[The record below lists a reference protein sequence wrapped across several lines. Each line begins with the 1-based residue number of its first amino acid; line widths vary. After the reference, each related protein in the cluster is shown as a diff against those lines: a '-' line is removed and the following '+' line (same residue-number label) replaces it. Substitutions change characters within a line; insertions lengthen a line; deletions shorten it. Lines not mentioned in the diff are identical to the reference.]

1 MYMSKQSYSAQE
13 GLGYL
18 GEDLLIQGTVH
29 SEKKIVVS
37 CTVEGSIHGD
47 EEIIVS
53 EKGDVNGKIE
63 GNVVV
68 VAGKINGDMLVH
80 ERLEVN
86 STANLHGEV
95 HVPSGQLL
103 IQEGA
108 YMEGQCITS
117 KNKQTAKQLTS

>member
-1 MYMSKQSYSAQE
+1 M
-13 GLGYL
+13 
-18 GEDLLIQGTVH
+18 LIQGTVH
-29 SEKKIVVS
+29 SKKKIVVN
-37 CTVEGSIHGD
+37 CTVEGSLQGD
-47 EEIIVS
+47 QEIIVS
-53 EKGDVNGKIE
+53 EKGNVNGKIE

-86 STANLHGEV
+86 STANLNGEV

-117 KNKQTAKQLTS
+117 NSKNKQTVKQLTS

>member
-1 MYMSKQSYSAQE
+1 MSNQYYSAQK

-37 CTVEGSIHGD
+37 CTVEGSLHGD
-47 EEIIVS
+47 QEIIVS
-53 EKGDVNGKIE
+53 ETGNVSGKIE

-68 VAGKINGDMLVH
+68 VAGKVNGDMLVH

-86 STANLHGEV
+86 STANLLGEV

-108 YMEGQCITS
+108 YLEGQCITS
-117 KNKQTAKQLTS
+117 ENKETIKQLTS

>member
-1 MYMSKQSYSAQE
+1 MSKQYYSAQD

-18 GEDLLIQGTVH
+18 GEDLLIQGSVYT
-29 SEKKIVVS
+29 EKKIVVS
-37 CTVEGSIHGD
+37 CTLEGSIHGD
-47 EEIIVS
+47 QEIIIS
-53 EKGDVNGKIE
+53 ETGNINGKIE
-63 GNVVV
+63 GNIVV

-95 HVPSGQLL
+95 NVPSGQLL
-103 IQEGA
+103 IHEGA

-117 KNKQTAKQLTS
+117 KNKQTVKQLTT

>member
-1 MYMSKQSYSAQE
+1 MSKQSYSAQE

-37 CTVEGSIHGD
+37 CTVEGSLHGD
-47 EEIIVS
+47 QEIIVS
-53 EKGDVNGKIE
+53 EKGNVNGKIE
-63 GNVVV
+63 GNIVV

-86 STANLHGEV
+86 STANLQGEV

-108 YMEGQCITS
+108 CMVGQCVTS
-117 KNKQTAKQLTS
+117 KNKQTVKQLTT

>member
-1 MYMSKQSYSAQE
+1 MSKQYNSAQE

-29 SEKKIVVS
+29 TEKKIVVS
-37 CTVEGSIHGD
+37 CTLEGSLHGD
-47 EEIIVS
+47 QEIIVS
-53 EKGDVNGKIE
+53 ETGNVNGKIE

-86 STANLHGEV
+86 STANLNGEV

-108 YMEGQCITS
+108 NMEGQCIAS
-117 KNKQTAKQLTS
+117 KVNHTTKQLTS

>member
-1 MYMSKQSYSAQE
+1 MSNQYYSAQK

-29 SEKKIVVS
+29 SENKIVVS
-37 CTVEGSIHGD
+37 CTVEGSLHCD
-47 EEIIVS
+47 QEIIVS
-53 EKGDVNGKIE
+53 ETGNVSGKIE

-68 VAGKINGDMLVH
+68 VAGKVNGDMLVH

-86 STANLHGEV
+86 STANLLGEV

-103 IQEGA
+103 IHEGA
-108 YMEGQCITS
+108 YLEGQCITS
-117 KNKQTAKQLTS
+117 KNKETTKQLTS

>member
-1 MYMSKQSYSAQE
+1 MSKQSYSAQE

-37 CTVEGSIHGD
+37 GTVEGSVYGD
-47 EEIIVS
+47 KEIVVS
-53 EKGDVNGKIE
+53 EKGNVNGKIE
-63 GNVVV
+63 GNIVV

-108 YMEGQCITS
+108 YMEGQCYTS
-117 KNKQTAKQLTS
+117 KNKHGTKQLSS

>member
-1 MYMSKQSYSAQE
+1 MSKQSDSAQE

-29 SEKKIVVS
+29 SENKIVVS
-37 CTVEGSIHGD
+37 CTVEGSLHGD
-47 EEIIVS
+47 QEIIVS
-53 EKGDVNGKIE
+53 EKGNVNGKIE

-117 KNKQTAKQLTS
+117 INKQTTKQLAS

>member
-1 MYMSKQSYSAQE
+1 MSKQYYSAQD

-29 SEKKIVVS
+29 TEKKIVVS
-37 CTVEGSIHGD
+37 CTLEGSIHGD
-47 EEIIVS
+47 QEIIIS
-53 EKGDVNGKIE
+53 ETGYVNGKIE
-63 GNVVV
+63 GNVVI

-95 HVPSGQLL
+95 NVPSRHLL
-103 IQEGA
+103 IQVGA

-117 KNKQTAKQLTS
+117 KNKQTAKKLTS

>member
-1 MYMSKQSYSAQE
+1 MSNQYYSEQK

-29 SEKKIVVS
+29 SENKIVVS
-37 CTVEGSIHGD
+37 CTVEGSLHGD
-47 EEIIVS
+47 QEIIVS
-53 EKGDVNGKIE
+53 ETGNVSGKIE

-68 VAGKINGDMLVH
+68 VAGKVNGDMLVH

-86 STANLHGEV
+86 STANLLGEV

-108 YMEGQCITS
+108 YLEGQCITS
-117 KNKQTAKQLTS
+117 ENKKTAKQLTS

>member
-1 MYMSKQSYSAQE
+1 MSKQYYTTQE
-13 GLGYL
+13 ALGYL
-18 GEDLLIQGTVH
+18 GQDLLIQGTVH
-29 SEKKIVVS
+29 TENKLIVS
-37 CTVEGSIHGD
+37 CTLEGSLHGD
-47 EEIIVS
+47 QEIIVS
-53 EKGDVNGKIE
+53 ETGNVNGKIE

-86 STANLHGEV
+86 STANLQGEIN
-95 HVPSGQLL
+95 VPSGQLL

-117 KNKQTAKQLTS
+117 KDKYTTKQLAS

>member
-1 MYMSKQSYSAQE
+1 MSKQSYSTQE

-29 SEKKIVVS
+29 SEKKIVVN
-37 CTVEGSIHGD
+37 CTVEGSLQGD
-47 EEIIVS
+47 QEIIVS
-53 EKGDVNGKIE
+53 EKGNVNGKIE
-63 GNVVV
+63 GNIVV

-103 IQEGA
+103 IHEGA

>member
-1 MYMSKQSYSAQE
+1 MSKQSYSKQE

-18 GEDLLIQGTVH
+18 AEDLLIQGTVH
-29 SEKKIVVS
+29 SENKIVVS
-37 CTVEGSIHGD
+37 CTVEGSLHGD
-47 EEIIVS
+47 QEIIVS
-53 EKGDVNGKIE
+53 EKGNVNGKIE
-63 GNVVV
+63 GNIVV
-68 VAGKINGDMLVH
+68 VAGKINGDMMVH

-86 STANLHGEV
+86 STANLNGEV

-117 KNKQTAKQLTS
+117 KNKQATKQLAS

>member
-1 MYMSKQSYSAQE
+1 MSNQYYSAQK

-37 CTVEGSIHGD
+37 CTVEGSLHGD
-47 EEIIVS
+47 QEIIVS
-53 EKGDVNGKIE
+53 ETGNVSGKIE

-68 VAGKINGDMLVH
+68 VAGKVNGDMLVH

-86 STANLHGEV
+86 STANLLGEV

-108 YMEGQCITS
+108 YLEGQCITS
-117 KNKQTAKQLTS
+117 ENKEITKQLTS

>member
-1 MYMSKQSYSAQE
+1 MSKEYYSAQE

-18 GEDLLIQGTVH
+18 GEDLLIQGTIH
-29 SEKKIVVS
+29 TEKKIIVS
-37 CTVEGSIHGD
+37 CTVEGSLHGD
-47 EEIIVS
+47 QEIIIS
-53 EKGDVNGKIE
+53 KTANINGKIE

-68 VAGKINGDMLVH
+68 VAGKINADMLVH

-86 STANLHGEV
+86 STANLRGEV

-117 KNKQTAKQLTS
+117 KDKHAKQLAS

>member
-1 MYMSKQSYSAQE
+1 MSNQYYSAQK

-29 SEKKIVVS
+29 SENKIVVS
-37 CTVEGSIHGD
+37 CTVEGSLHGD
-47 EEIIVS
+47 QEIIVS
-53 EKGDVNGKIE
+53 ETGNVSGKIE

-68 VAGKINGDMLVH
+68 VAGKVNGDMLVH

-86 STANLHGEV
+86 STANLLGEV

-103 IQEGA
+103 IQKGPIWKVNA
-108 YMEGQCITS
+108 LPQKIKKPQS
-117 KNKQTAKQLTS
+117 N

>member
-1 MYMSKQSYSAQE
+1 MSNQYYSAQK

-18 GEDLLIQGTVH
+18 GEDLLIQGPVH
-29 SEKKIVVS
+29 SENKIVVS
-37 CTVEGSIHGD
+37 CTVEGSLHGD
-47 EEIIVS
+47 QEIIVS
-53 EKGDVNGKIE
+53 EKGNVNGKIE
-63 GNVVV
+63 VNVVV

>member
-1 MYMSKQSYSAQE
+1 MANQHYSSQK

-37 CTVEGSIHGD
+37 GTVEGSLYGD
-47 EEIIVS
+47 QEIVVS
-53 EKGDVNGKIE
+53 EKGNVNGKIE

-108 YMEGQCITS
+108 YMEGQCFTS
-117 KNKQTAKQLTS
+117 ESKQTTKQLSS

>member
-1 MYMSKQSYSAQE
+1 MSKHSYSAQE

-29 SEKKIVVS
+29 SEKKIVVN
-37 CTVEGSIHGD
+37 CTVDGSLHGD
-47 EEIIVS
+47 QEIIVS
-53 EKGDVNGKIE
+53 EKGNVNGKIE

-117 KNKQTAKQLTS
+117 KNKQTTKKLAS

>member
-1 MYMSKQSYSAQE
+1 MSKQSYSAQE

-37 CTVEGSIHGD
+37 CTVEGSLHGD
-47 EEIIVS
+47 QEIIVS
-53 EKGDVNGKIE
+53 EKGNVNGKIE

-117 KNKQTAKQLTS
+117 KNKQTPKQLTS

>member
-1 MYMSKQSYSAQE
+1 MSNQYYSAQK

-29 SEKKIVVS
+29 SEKKIVVN
-37 CTVEGSIHGD
+37 CTVEGSLQGD
-47 EEIIVS
+47 QEIIVS
-53 EKGDVNGKIE
+53 ETGNVSGKIE

-68 VAGKINGDMLVH
+68 VAGKVNGDMLVH

-86 STANLHGEV
+86 STANLLGEV

-108 YMEGQCITS
+108 YLEGQCITS
-117 KNKQTAKQLTS
+117 ENKETTKQLTS

>member
-1 MYMSKQSYSAQE
+1 MSNQYYSEQK

-29 SEKKIVVS
+29 SENKIVVS
-37 CTVEGSIHGD
+37 CTVEGSLHGD
-47 EEIIVS
+47 QEIIVS
-53 EKGDVNGKIE
+53 EKGNVNGKIE

-68 VAGKINGDMLVH
+68 VAGKVNGDMLVH

-86 STANLHGEV
+86 STANLLGEV

-108 YMEGQCITS
+108 YLEGQCITS
-117 KNKQTAKQLTS
+117 ENKETTKQLTS

>member
-1 MYMSKQSYSAQE
+1 MSKQTYSTQE

-29 SEKKIVVS
+29 SEKKIVVN
-37 CTVEGSIHGD
+37 CTVEGFLHGD
-47 EEIIVS
+47 QEIVVS
-53 EKGDVNGKIE
+53 EKGNVNGKIE

-108 YMEGQCITS
+108 YMEGQCITA
-117 KNKQTAKQLTS
+117 KNKQTTKQLAS

>member
-1 MYMSKQSYSAQE
+1 MSNQYYSEQK

-29 SEKKIVVS
+29 SEKKMVVS
-37 CTVEGSIHGD
+37 CTVEGSLHGD
-47 EEIIVS
+47 QEIIVS
-53 EKGDVNGKIE
+53 ETGNVSGKIE

-68 VAGKINGDMLVH
+68 VAGKVNGDMLVH

-86 STANLHGEV
+86 STANLLGEV

-108 YMEGQCITS
+108 YLEGQCITS
-117 KNKQTAKQLTS
+117 ENKETTKQLTS

>member
-1 MYMSKQSYSAQE
+1 MSKQYSSAQD

-29 SEKKIVVS
+29 TEKKIVVS
-37 CTVEGSIHGD
+37 CTLEGSIHGD
-47 EEIIVS
+47 QEIIVS
-53 EKGDVNGKIE
+53 ETGNVNGKIE

-86 STANLHGEV
+86 ATANLHGEV

-117 KNKQTAKQLTS
+117 KNKQTTKQLTS

>member
-1 MYMSKQSYSAQE
+1 MSKKYYSAQE

-29 SEKKIVVS
+29 SENKIIVS
-37 CTVEGSIHGD
+37 CTLEGSLNGD
-47 EEIIVS
+47 QEIIVS
-53 EKGDVNGKIE
+53 ETGNVNGKIE
-63 GNVVV
+63 GNIVI

-108 YMEGQCITS
+108 FMEGQCITS
-117 KNKQTAKQLTS
+117 KNKQTIKHLTS

>member
-1 MYMSKQSYSAQE
+1 MSNQYYSEQK

-29 SEKKIVVS
+29 SENKIVVS
-37 CTVEGSIHGD
+37 CTVEGSLHGD
-47 EEIIVS
+47 QEIIVS
-53 EKGDVNGKIE
+53 ETGNVSGKIE

-68 VAGKINGDMLVH
+68 VAGKVNGDMLVH

-117 KNKQTAKQLTS
+117 KNKQTAKQLTP

>member
-1 MYMSKQSYSAQE
+1 MSKQYYPAQE

-18 GEDLLIQGTVH
+18 GEDLIIQGTVH
-29 SEKKIVVS
+29 SEKKIIVS
-37 CTVEGSIHGD
+37 CTVEGSLYGD
-47 EEIIVS
+47 QEIIIS
-53 EKGDVNGKIE
+53 DKGNINGKIE
-63 GNVVV
+63 GKVVV

-86 STANLHGEV
+86 STANLNGEV

-108 YMEGQCITS
+108 YMEGQCFTS
-117 KNKQTAKQLTS
+117 KSKQTTKQLSS

>member
-1 MYMSKQSYSAQE
+1 MSKQYYSAQD

-18 GEDLLIQGTVH
+18 GEDLLIQGTVYT
-29 SEKKIVVS
+29 EKKIVVS
-37 CTVEGSIHGD
+37 CTLEGSIHGD
-47 EEIIVS
+47 QEIIVS
-53 EKGDVNGKIE
+53 ETGNVNGKIE

-80 ERLEVN
+80 ERLEVK

-108 YMEGQCITS
+108 YIEGQCITS
-117 KNKQTAKQLTS
+117 KDKHTTKQLAP

>member
-1 MYMSKQSYSAQE
+1 MSNQYYSAQK
-13 GLGYL
+13 GLGDL

-29 SEKKIVVS
+29 SEIKIVVS
-37 CTVEGSIHGD
+37 CTVEGSLHSD
-47 EEIIVS
+47 QEIIVS
-53 EKGDVNGKIE
+53 ETGNVSGKIE

-68 VAGKINGDMLVH
+68 VAGKVNGDMLVH

-86 STANLHGEV
+86 STANLNGEV

-117 KNKQTAKQLTS
+117 KDKHTSKQLTP

>member
-1 MYMSKQSYSAQE
+1 MSKEYYSAQE

-18 GEDLLIQGTVH
+18 GEDLLIQGTIH
-29 SEKKIVVS
+29 TEKKIIVS
-37 CTVEGSIHGD
+37 CTVEGSLHGD
-47 EEIIVS
+47 QEIIIS
-53 EKGDVNGKIE
+53 KTANINGKIE

-68 VAGKINGDMLVH
+68 VAGKINADMLVH

-86 STANLHGEV
+86 STANLRGEV

-108 YMEGQCITS
+108 YIEGQCITS
-117 KNKQTAKQLTS
+117 KDKHAKQLAS

>member
-1 MYMSKQSYSAQE
+1 MSKQYYSAQD

-18 GEDLLIQGTVH
+18 GEDLLIQGTVYT
-29 SEKKIVVS
+29 EKKIVVS
-37 CTVEGSIHGD
+37 CTLEGSIHGD
-47 EEIIVS
+47 QEIIVS
-53 EKGDVNGKIE
+53 ETGNVNGKIE
-63 GNVVV
+63 GKVVV

-117 KNKQTAKQLTS
+117 KDKHSTKQLAP

>member
-1 MYMSKQSYSAQE
+1 MQYPTAKKSLKQQARSVIQTK
-13 GLGYL
+13 
-18 GEDLLIQGTVH
+18 LLKNHDRILY
-29 SEKKIVVS
+29 
-37 CTVEGSIHGD
+37 
-47 EEIIVS
+47 
-53 EKGDVNGKIE
+53 VNGKIE

-68 VAGKINGDMLVH
+68 VAGNINGDMLVH

-117 KNKQTAKQLTS
+117 KNKQTTKQLGP

>member
-1 MYMSKQSYSAQE
+1 MSNQYYSAQK

-37 CTVEGSIHGD
+37 GTVEGSVYGD
-47 EEIIVS
+47 KEIVVS
-53 EKGDVNGKIE
+53 EKGNVNGKIE
-63 GNVVV
+63 GNIVV

-108 YMEGQCITS
+108 YMEGQCYTS
-117 KNKQTAKQLTS
+117 KNKHRTKQLSS

>member
-1 MYMSKQSYSAQE
+1 MSNQYYSAQK

-29 SEKKIVVS
+29 SENKIVVS
-37 CTVEGSIHGD
+37 CTVEGSLHGD
-47 EEIIVS
+47 QEIIVS
-53 EKGDVNGKIE
+53 ETGNVSGKIE

-68 VAGKINGDMLVH
+68 VAGKVNGDMLVH

-86 STANLHGEV
+86 STANLLGEV

-108 YMEGQCITS
+108 YLEGQCITS
-117 KNKQTAKQLTS
+117 ENKETTDQLTS

>member
-1 MYMSKQSYSAQE
+1 MPKQSYSVQE

-18 GEDLLIQGTVH
+18 GEDLLIQGTVR

-37 CTVEGSIHGD
+37 CTVEGSLQGD
-47 EEIIVS
+47 QEIIVS
-53 EKGDVNGKIE
+53 ETGKVNGKIE

-68 VAGKINGDMLVH
+68 VAGKITGDMLVH

-95 HVPSGQLL
+95 NVPSGQLL

-117 KNKQTAKQLTS
+117 KDKHNTKQLAP

>member
-1 MYMSKQSYSAQE
+1 MSKQSYSEQE

-29 SEKKIVVS
+29 SENKIVVS
-37 CTVEGSIHGD
+37 CTVEGSLHGD
-47 EEIIVS
+47 QEIIVS
-53 EKGDVNGKIE
+53 EKGHVNGKIE

-117 KNKQTAKQLTS
+117 KNKQTTKKLAS